1 MAAGVNQGLLFEK
14 CIMYL
19 AMSIGYLKERDYNIK
34 VGQYL
39 SDWRGASIEMKKASS
54 NAMNG
59 IFAKCNANTFDKK
72 KVLCKTFKKM
82 SGGTGKGKTGEPK
95 TDIMFR
101 HGGKKYKCSL
111 KWGDS
116 FQLSSAGIEKSNEF
130 LSKVIKKVAKDMG
143 KDSLQSLGEMVMILE
158 QIDGVMGD
166 TVKAEASVIQSK
178 LSELQGVQFALQ
190 QILGSRKQPDV
201 GEAYVAFKKT
211 AIREC
216 ITGELTFGARNDS
229 TANYIL
235 EGPVFGLHK
244 IDDAY
249 VQNVMNKSFVR
260 IAAKGRGKV
269 EGSGGEIIRYQEAT
283 IRIEV
288 KS

>member
-1 MAAGVNQGLLFEK
+1 MAVRPNQGLLFEK

-19 AMSIGYLKERDYNIK
+19 AMSTGYLKERDYATK
-34 VGQYL
+34 VGEYL
-39 SDWRGASIEMKKASS
+39 PAWQSASLEMKRASS
-54 NAMNG
+54 DAMKG
-59 IFAKCNANTFDKK
+59 IFSKCNANTFEKK
-72 KVLCKTFKKM
+72 KTLCKTFKKM
-82 SGGTGKGKTGEPK
+82 SGGIEPK
-95 TDIMFR
+95 TDIMFQ
-101 HGGKKYKCSL
+101 HSGKKYKCSL

-158 QIDGVMGD
+158 QIDGVIGS
-166 TVKAEASVIQSK
+166 TGKAEASVIQSK

-190 QILGSRKQPDV
+190 QILGSRKQPNV
-201 GEAYVAFKKT
+201 GEAYVAFKKI
-211 AIREC
+211 AITEC
-216 ITGELTFGARNDS
+216 ITGALTFGARNDN

-249 VQNVMNKSFVR
+249 IENVMSKSFVR